1 VNLFLESRNEGFRP
15 AVALPLFGVV
25 TLLGIL
31 YFPVLRY
38 LVVQWLN
45 DPNYRHGLLI
55 PVISGYLLYQRR
67 DELKAADWTGGTI
80 PGVILIIGA
89 CVLLLG
95 GTAAAELFTTRLSIP
110 TFLLGLALVTRGWK
124 FTKIAAFPILFLYLM
139 IPLPYIIYYK
149 LTFPLQI
156 LSAKLSAGILK
167 LIHVTVL
174 RRGNI
179 LVLPSYT
186 LEVVAACSG
195 LRSLMTMI
203 TLALVLA
210 VFSGLS
216 LPRRI
221 VLVACAIPAAL
232 LANTLRLIVIAF
244 GAYVIDPAFA
254 DGFLHDISGLVVFF
268 SGLFVLAGSLL
279 ILRKIP

>member
-1 VNLFLESRNEGFRP
+1 MNLFLESRNEGFRP

-25 TLLGIL
+25 ILLGIL

-38 LVVQWLN
+38 LAVQWLN

-67 DELKAADWTGGTI
+67 AELKAAEWNGGTI

-89 CVLLLG
+89 CGLLLG

-110 TFLLGLALVTRGWK
+110 TFLLGLALFTRGWA
-124 FTKIAAFPILFLYLM
+124 FTKIAAFPVLFLYLM
-139 IPLPYIIYYK
+139 VPLPYIIYYK

-167 LIHVTVL
+167 LIHVSVF

-216 LPRRI
+216 LPRRA

-232 LANTLRLIVIAF
+232 LANTLRLTVIAF
-244 GAYVIDPAFA
+244 GAYVINPAFA
-254 DGFLHDISGLVVFF
+254 EGFLHDISGFIVFF
-268 SGLFVLAGSLL
+268 SGLVILVASLL
-279 ILRKIP
+279 ILRKTQ